1 MYHLARMV
9 DFPEP
14 GPPTIRSGVGVSF
27 SMYALNVSKHY
38 SKDNGT
44 KLKLIMYA
52 LVISQWAIIVITQV
66 QGEVKNKGYYL
77 RYHMVGNFNK
87 FKFLWISCALLIHE
101 QLPYITK

>member
-38 SKDNGT
+38 SNENG
-44 KLKLIMYA
+44 KQLKLNMYV
-52 LVISQWAIIVITQV
+52 LVISQWAIVVITQV

-77 RYHMVGNFNK
+77 RYRIAGKFRGRKFSRLTSLKTFCKLNF
-87 FKFLWISCALLIHE
+87 E
-101 QLPYITK
+101 D